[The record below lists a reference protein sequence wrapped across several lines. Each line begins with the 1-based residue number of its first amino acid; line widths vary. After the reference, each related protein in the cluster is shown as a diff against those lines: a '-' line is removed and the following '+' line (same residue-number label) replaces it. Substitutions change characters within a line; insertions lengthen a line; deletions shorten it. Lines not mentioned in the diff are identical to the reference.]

1 VGIVIEMQQLSSKS
15 KCRDGTVCL
24 ASRGWGFT
32 LVELMAVLAILSTLL
47 LIAAPSF
54 VDTIKNSRMRTES
67 YAIRSSLANARSE
80 ALTRRA
86 PVIVCKT
93 TDLATCDT
101 DNNPWSTAHLAFVD
115 DNNDGTVDT
124 GELFLV
130 REHNTLVEV
139 TFRAFTGSAVN
150 RVRFS
155 SRGDSLGSF
164 GTFTLCDDRGAG
176 EARAVILNSAG
187 DVRFAI
193 DSEDPPGD
201 NIVNVGG
208 VGGSN
213 VVCP

>member
-1 VGIVIEMQQLSSKS
+1 MQQLSSS
-15 KCRDGTVCL
+15 SECSVVTVCL
-24 ASRGWGFT
+24 ASSEQGFS

-47 LIAAPSF
+47 LVAAPSF

-80 ALTRRA
+80 AMTRRA

-101 DNNPWSTAHLAFVD
+101 DNDPWSTAHLAFVD
-115 DNNDGTVDT
+115 DNNDGAVDS

-130 REHNTLVEV
+130 REHNDSVEV
-139 TFRAFTGSAVN
+139 VFRAFTGSPAN

-155 SRGDSLGSF
+155 SRGDSLGSS
-164 GTFTLCDDRGAG
+164 GTFTVCDDRGA
-176 EARAVILNSAG
+176 AAAKAVILNNAG

-193 DSEDPPGD
+193 DSDDPEDD
-201 NIVNVGG
+201 IVNDIGGNNVG
-208 VGGSN
+208 
-213 VVCP
+213 C